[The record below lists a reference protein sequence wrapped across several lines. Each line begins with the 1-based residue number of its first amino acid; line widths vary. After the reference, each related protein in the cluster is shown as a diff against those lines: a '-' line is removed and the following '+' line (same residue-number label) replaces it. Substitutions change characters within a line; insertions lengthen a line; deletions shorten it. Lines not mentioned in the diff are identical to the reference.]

1 MAFQYIIT
9 THTFR
14 FGKINFLYQHHGRL
28 FMTSQA
34 NGVGHL
40 KVDENGLLNAKVH
53 LRKEEEMMPKSAK
66 RSIRACWSEVSH
78 SQSNACRQTET
89 NSLFI
94 QVWFHSSNLID
105 VFFFF
110 FLKKFLN

>member
-14 FGKINFLYQHHGRL
+14 FGKINFLYKHNGRL

-40 KVDENGLLNAKVH
+40 KVDEHGLLNAKSPFGKGG
-53 LRKEEEMMPKSAK
+53 RDDPKIYEKIDKSLLESSVPFPVK
-66 RSIRACWSEVSH
+66 CSQTDRNKLPYHPGLVS
-78 SQSNACRQTET
+78 
-89 NSLFI
+89 FI
-94 QVWFHSSNLID
+94 
-105 VFFFF
+105 
-110 FLKKFLN
+110 